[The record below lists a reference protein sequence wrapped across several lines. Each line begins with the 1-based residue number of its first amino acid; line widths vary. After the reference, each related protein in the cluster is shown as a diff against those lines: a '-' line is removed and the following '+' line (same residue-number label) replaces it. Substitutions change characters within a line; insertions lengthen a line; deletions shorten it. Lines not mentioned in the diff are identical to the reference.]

1 MEMSSALLY
10 SLRFAEKLLLPEII
24 RQNIAKLR
32 LVPASYR
39 PLRFRKEIRKPES
52 DNWREKVLVDVIRRI
67 RETTDKEYDEIFGIF
82 NIITSSTITKLSERA
97 VEIMKTRDQDF
108 RLRVTALL
116 FDKSIK
122 GSVYA
127 AIMSDLAK
135 NLNDQIP
142 EVSDDLEAHVKMFG
156 TLYDMNETLTF
167 PSVEDSEFDNKVI
180 AWSKQK
186 DIRRGY
192 SRFLTN
198 LYIRNLVTGNILHES
213 MNKVLL
219 DLEDAIIQPKTEKME
234 ENITQYADFL
244 YEIAKLLPKTAVE
257 MRGLIQTRLD
267 VILKRPR
274 PELPSLNMRSRFKL
288 EDTFKCVQAS

>member
-1 MEMSSALLY
+1 MSSALLY

-52 DNWREKVLVDVIRRI
+52 DNWREKVLVDVVRRI

-82 NIITSSTITKLSERA
+82 NIVTSVTLSKLSERA
-97 VEIMKTRDQDF
+97 IEIMKSRDQEF

-135 NLNDQIP
+135 NLNNQIP

-257 MRGLIQTRLD
+257 LRGLIQTRLD
-267 VILKRPR
+267 IILKRPR